1 MSVITGFT
9 VRAMRYW
16 WSEGGTVG
24 VERENRKHK
33 CGVKAEHGIPTAK
46 ECKEF
51 NRKANE
57 WLRKRGLRVG
67 FDSLN
72 YGKDDNEQ
80 ASKD

>member
-1 MSVITGFT
+1 
-9 VRAMRYW
+9 
-16 WSEGGTVG
+16 

-33 CGVKAEHGIPTAK
+33 CGVKAEHDIPTAK
-46 ECKEF
+46 ECEEF